1 MKGMKMAVA
10 MIAAI
15 IMITV
20 LSATLGYVIG
30 EREAEKSFLRKLPPP
45 APKID
50 EYPFTNKN

>member
-1 MKGMKMAVA
+1 MKMAVA